1 MIFRRAVFVL
11 FTEIIR
17 VIIVKRFAVSFLKTD
32 ENRMRRAAA
41 YLFSILVTTAVYT
54 FFNQPTLNLF
64 STLLGLSAIGFSYHG
79 TVKRKC
85 VFVFYVLAISC
96 LMDLVVYALL
106 SKTLDQ
112 NDYSAYASILSLL
125 LLLVVQLITGRLF
138 GEKRDMELDHRHWL
152 LYIASLAICIIT
164 SLLVFMDRTIS
175 PLSLSIV
182 CGAFLLVNIMITDL
196 IDELVDSSKDA
207 LENQVLRDQ
216 MKAYERELFF
226 QNEKMKTLRAFRH
239 DMKHHFWKIS
249 ALASTGDTE
258 QIKKYVCDMDEN
270 LKESKMLVDSGNTGL
285 DTVLN
290 YMLQR
295 AQDEGISVNV
305 RVAVPE
311 KLELSAYDMNIIF
324 GNIIENAI
332 EAQKGVN
339 VPKIDLLITYSKGS
353 IIIELRNTYS
363 QKLRWKEGMPV
374 STKRPAREHG
384 YGIRNVKKVLEKY
397 TSTLDFDCTG
407 EWFTVRILMKIL

>member
-32 ENRMRRAAA
+32 ENRMRRAGA
-41 YLFSILVTTAVYT
+41 YLFSVFLTTVVYT
-54 FFNQPTLNLF
+54 FFNQPAFNL
-64 STLLGLSAIGFSYHG
+64 SATLLGLSVIGFSYQG

-125 LLLVVQLITGRLF
+125 LLLVAQLITGRLF

-207 LENQVLRDQ
+207 LENQALRDQ
-216 MKAYERELFF
+216 MKAYERELSF
-226 QNEKMKTLRAFRH
+226 QNEKMKILRSFRH
-239 DMKHHFWKIS
+239 DMKHHFLEIS

-258 QIKKYVCDMDEN
+258 QIKRYVCDMDES
-270 LKESKMLVDSGNTGL
+270 LKESRMLVDSGNTGL

-295 AQDEGISVNV
+295 AQDAGISVNV

-311 KLELSAYDMNIIF
+311 KLALSAYDMNIIF

-339 VPKIDLLITYSKGS
+339 VPKIDLLVTYSKGS
-353 IIIELRNTYS
+353 LIIELCNTYS
-363 QKLRWKEGMPV
+363 QKLHWKGGLPV
-374 STKRPAREHG
+374 STKRPAWEHG

>member
-239 DMKHHFWKIS
+239 DMKHHFWEIS

-339 VPKIDLLITYSKGS
+339 APKIDLLITYSKGS